1 MSKTVIFYKKI
12 GTKEKLS
19 YGIGDMACQFIF
31 GPLGTFILY
40 FWTDVV
46 GIAAA
51 TASLMILLSKVWDAI
66 NDPLMG
72 AFIDAHD
79 FGNEKI
85 RPYIKYLAIP
95 FGIAAVICFVTPEA
109 PIGIK
114 IAYAFISYNI
124 TNMIYT
130 AINIPYGLLP
140 VKMTNDVN
148 ERGTLSVVR
157 MTFGMSG
164 YAIITIFVPTFVE
177 ILGIFYTFL
186 FLGVAATIMWF
197 IVYFNTKELP
207 RDEESQEEHTIPF
220 KEGAKGLV
228 KNKVWFILAI
238 GMLVYTIS
246 QSIMGGTATYY
257 VKYLLEVPEA
267 IPTSVMLTICLLTPA
282 LGQIFALIF
291 IINPAFKKY
300 GKVRTTQVSLIF
312 AAICNTL
319 IFILVQP
326 NEVGLLLTLL
336 FLSGIGCGA
345 VMPAIFAM
353 LADSI
358 EYGEYVTGTRI
369 EGLTYAG
376 ASLGQKAGSG
386 IGLALT
392 GSILSMSGYIANQSQ
407 SVQALFGIKVSYIL
421 IPIICYIF
429 FAVILQFNPL
439 DKIYKD
445 VERELIRRKSK
456 RMLEEEIAKRKN

>member
-1 MSKTVIFYKKI
+1 MQKNVMFYKKI

-19 YGIGDMACQFIF
+19 YGVGDMACQFIF
-31 GPLGTFILY
+31 GPLGSFILI

-51 TASLMILLSKVWDAI
+51 TASTMILLSKVWDAI

-95 FGIAAVICFVTPEA
+95 FGIAAVICFVTPDA
-109 PIGIK
+109 SMPVKIG
-114 IAYAFISYNI
+114 YAFVSYNL

-140 VKMTNDVN
+140 VKMTNDVT

-164 YAIITIFVPTFVE
+164 YAIITIFVPTFVG
-177 ILGIFYTFL
+177 ILGFFWSFAI
-186 FLGVAATIMWF
+186 LGVAAAIMWF
-197 IVYFNTKELP
+197 IVYFNTAELP
-207 RDEESQEEHTIPF
+207 RDEEGEVEQTIPF
-220 KEGAKGLV
+220 KTGARNLV
-228 KNKVWFILAI
+228 KNKVWFILAA
-238 GMLVYTIS
+238 GMLIYTIS
-246 QSIMGGTATYY
+246 QAIMGGTASYF
-257 VKYLLEVPEA
+257 VKYVLDVPQA
-267 IPTSVMLTICLLTPA
+267 LSTSTMLTICLLVPA
-282 LGQIFALIF
+282 IGQIVALAF
-291 IINPAFKKY
+291 IINPAFKKF
-300 GKVRTTQVSLIF
+300 GKIRTTQYSLLW
-312 AAICNTL
+312 AALCNTL
-319 IFILVQP
+319 IFLLVTP
-326 NEVGLLLTLL
+326 EDVGLLLVLL
-336 FLSGIGCGA
+336 FLSGLGCGA

-358 EYGEYVTGTRI
+358 EYGEYVTGVRI

-392 GSILSMSGYIANQSQ
+392 GFILSATGYVANAAQSNE
-407 SVQALFGIKVSYIL
+407 AILGIQFAYIIIPLVCYIL
-421 IPIICYIF
+421 
-429 FAVILQFNPL
+429 FAFILQFNPL

-445 VERELIRRKSK
+445 VERALVRR
-456 RMLEEEIAKRKN
+456 RAGLE